1 MGRLFRSG
9 TWKEQDPHTVAATT
23 KHFCEGTEYCTPE
36 QVAQNLFSS
45 IKIRGL
51 TLGNRIVMPAM
62 GTHFADED
70 SYITQQLIDY
80 QIARAL
86 GGCGL
91 NFMEC
96 TSVCPD
102 ATHARQQGISA
113 DRFVPGHKKFTDAI
127 HVAGGKCA
135 IQLWAPGAGAGSD
148 PKCRIYLPDGYDG
161 KNSAIFIPPTAKR
174 ENDGTIPAITAQEL
188 EMVIQWFGEAA
199 ARSVKAGYDVLEFH
213 CGHNY
218 LPHTMLSKAFNHR
231 TDKYGGNL
239 KYEKGLR

>member
-1 MGRLFRSG
+1 MF
-9 TWKEQDPHTVAATT
+9 E
-23 KHFCEGTEYCTPE
+23 
-36 QVAQNLFSS
+36 NLFSS

-80 QIARAL
+80 HVARAL

-218 LPHTMLSKAFNHR
+218 LPHTMLFKAFNHR